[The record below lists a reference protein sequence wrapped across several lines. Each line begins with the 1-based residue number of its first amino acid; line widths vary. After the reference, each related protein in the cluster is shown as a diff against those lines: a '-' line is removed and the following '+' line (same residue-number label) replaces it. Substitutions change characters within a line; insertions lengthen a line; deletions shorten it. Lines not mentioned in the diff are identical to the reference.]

1 MFDNNLILMDGSVS
15 TTTALDTPATST
27 TRDAT
32 TGAAVIDLGTGGTPA
47 SGLTAVL
54 VLADNLADNNYTLT
68 AYMEACSAVG
78 FGSAV
83 ERLGNFG
90 VANATA
96 GVILDTETPCVATV
110 RFATKKRYVRINAT
124 VSNTFGYIYV
134 YLSPFV
140 FKRL

>member
-1 MFDNNLILMDGSVS
+1 MFDYNLILMDGSVS
-15 TTTALDTPATST
+15 TTTSLDTPASST

-32 TGAAVIDLGTGGTPA
+32 TGAAVLDLGPGGTPA

-54 VLADNLADNNYTLT
+54 VLADDLANNSYTLT
-68 AYMEACSAVG
+68 AYMEACDAVG

-90 VANATA
+90 VANASE

-110 RFATKKRYVRINAT
+110 RFATEKRYVRINAT

-134 YLSPFV
+134 YLTPYT
-140 FKRL
+140 FKSL

>member
-1 MFDNNLILMDGSVS
+1 MFDYNMILMDGSVS
-15 TTTALDTPATST
+15 TTTALDTAATSV

-32 TGAAVIDLGTGGTPA
+32 TGAAVIDLGVGGTPV

-54 VLADNLADNNYTLT
+54 VLADDLADNSYTLT
-68 AYMEACSAVG
+68 SYMEACDAVG

-90 VANATA
+90 VANATE
-96 GVILDTETPCVATV
+96 GIILDTETPCVATV
-110 RFATKKRYVRINAT
+110 RFATAKRYVRINAT

-134 YLSPFV
+134 YLSPYV
-140 FKRL
+140 FKIL

>member
-1 MFDNNLILMDGSVS
+1 MFDYNMILMDGSVS
-15 TTTALDTPATST
+15 TTGSLDDPAVST
-27 TRDAT
+27 DRSDT
-32 TGAAVIDLGTGGTPA
+32 TGAAVIDLGIGGTPA

-54 VLADNLADNNYTLT
+54 VLADDLADNSYTLT
-68 AYMEACSAVG
+68 AYMEACALATFASAI
-78 FGSAV
+78 

-90 VANATA
+90 VANVTE

-110 RFATKKRYVRINAT
+110 RFATKKRYVRINLT

-134 YLSPFV
+134 YLTPFA